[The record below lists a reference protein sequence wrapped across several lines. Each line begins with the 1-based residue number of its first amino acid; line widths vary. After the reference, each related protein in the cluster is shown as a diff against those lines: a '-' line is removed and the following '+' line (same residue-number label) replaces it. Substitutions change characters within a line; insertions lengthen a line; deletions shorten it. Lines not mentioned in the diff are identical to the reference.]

1 MIKSS
6 GPITSSAIASRLNLS
21 RAALRSDLAILTS
34 SGLAEAK
41 PKVGYYFTGK
51 NPKMI
56 SPALFDDLKVKTIQ
70 SPPIVINGTKSVYE
84 AIVTMFRED
93 VGTIF
98 VISDE
103 DALEGVLS
111 RKDLIKAA
119 MGNHNITEL
128 PVSVAMTRMPNIIF
142 TTPDETVLAAAKK
155 LLKHQIDALPVVI
168 SAQSSSGIIY
178 QVVGRFTK
186 TNLTRLFVQLAED

>member
-6 GPITSSAIASRLNLS
+6 GPITSSTIASQLNLS

-155 LLKHQIDALPVVI
+155 LLKHQIDALPVVLSVQN
-168 SAQSSSGIIY
+168 SAGVLY

>member
-1 MIKSS
+1 MIKQS
-6 GPITSSAIASRLNLS
+6 GPITSSAIAGRLNLS
-21 RAALRSDLAILTS
+21 RAALRSDLAILTT

-56 SPALFDDLKVKTIQ
+56 SPALFDDLKIQAIQ
-70 SPPIVINGTKSVYE
+70 SPPIVIRGTKSVYE

-98 VISDE
+98 VVSDA
-103 DALEGVLS
+103 DGLEGVLS

-168 SAQSSSGIIY
+168 TTTGINGPVH

-186 TNLTRLFVQLAED
+186 TNLTRLFVQLAEE

>member
-51 NPKMI
+51 NPIMI

-98 VISDE
+98 VVSD
-103 DALEGVLS
+103 DDGLDGVLS

-142 TTPDETVLAAAKK
+142 TTPDETVLTAAKK
-155 LLKHQIDALPVVI
+155 LLKHQIDALPVVL
-168 SAQSSSGIIY
+168 ARQSSSGAVY

>member
-1 MIKSS
+1 MIKQS
-6 GPITSSAIASRLNLS
+6 GPITSSAIAGRLNLS
-21 RAALRSDLAILTS
+21 RAALRSDLAILTT

-56 SPALFDDLKVKTIQ
+56 SPALFDDLKIQAIQ
-70 SPPIVINGTKSVYE
+70 SPPIVIRGTKSVYE

-98 VISDE
+98 VVSDA
-103 DALEGVLS
+103 DGLEGVLS

-168 SAQSSSGIIY
+168 TTAGVNGPVH

-186 TNLTRLFVQLAED
+186 TNLTRLFVQLAEE

>member
-1 MIKSS
+1 MIKES
-6 GPITSSAIASRLNLS
+6 GPITSSAIAGRLNLS

-56 SPALFDDLKVKTIQ
+56 SPALFDDLQVKTIH
-70 SPPIVINGTKSVYE
+70 SPPIVIHGTKSVYE

-98 VISDE
+98 VVSEE
-103 DALEGVLS
+103 DGLDGVLS

-142 TTPDETVLAAAKK
+142 TTPDETVLNAAKK
-155 LLKHQIDALPVVI
+155 LLTHQIDALPVVVPLPT
-168 SAQSSSGIIY
+168 ASGSVY
-178 QVVGRFTK
+178 RVVGRFTK
-186 TNLTRLFVQLAED
+186 TNLTRLFVQLAEE

>member
-1 MIKSS
+1 MIKQS
-6 GPITSSAIASRLNLS
+6 GPITSSAIAGRLNLS
-21 RAALRSDLAILTS
+21 RAALRSDLAILTT

-56 SPALFDDLKVKTIQ
+56 SPALFDDLKIQAIQ
-70 SPPIVINGTKSVYE
+70 SPPIVIRGTKSVYE

-98 VISDE
+98 VVSDA
-103 DALEGVLS
+103 DGLEGVLS

-168 SAQSSSGIIY
+168 TTTGVNGPVH

-186 TNLTRLFVQLAED
+186 TNLTRLFVQLAEE